1 MICPR
6 CEQETVLVK
15 ENKKLWGVLLGGIYW
30 LYAMQKDPHHC
41 IHCGA
46 RIGR

>member
-1 MICPR
+1 MAKAERFYGYGRLMEEYPQIIR
-6 CEQETVLVK
+6 ALV
-15 ENKKLWGVLLGGIYW
+15 IW
-30 LYAMQKDPHHC
+30 LYVMQKDPHHC

>member
-1 MICPR
+1 MICPK
-6 CEQETVLVK
+6 CEKETVLRK
-15 ENKKLWGVLLGGIYW
+15 ENKTWKYIVLPGLYW
-30 LYAMQKDPHHC
+30 LYVMQKDPHHC